1 MKPFSKDLF
10 NKYDV
15 AARAVMTIWLEDRGF
30 SVKDNPEKYGV
41 DLIAIKDGD
50 VTWVEVEVKDSWV
63 DEFKFKT
70 LHLPF
75 RKLKFA
81 TKDTVFV
88 IFRRDFNFAFM
99 FKGDVLADSEV
110 IKKKT
115 KFTKGDDEFFE
126 IPLSRVHKYYTNNN
140 IPEGELEK
148 ALSEER
154 ALTV

>member
-1 MKPFSKDLF
+1 MKPFSKELFGRYDL
-10 NKYDV
+10 
-15 AARAVMTIWLEDRGF
+15 AARIVMRLWLEDRGY
-30 SVKDNPEKYGV
+30 SVKDNPDKYGV
-41 DLIAIKDGD
+41 DLIAIKEGQ
-50 VTWVEVEVKDSWV
+50 VTWVEVEVKDAWA

-88 IFRRDFNFAFM
+88 IFRRDFNYAFM
-99 FKGDVLADSEV
+99 FKGDVLADCEV
-110 IKKKT
+110 VKKKT

-126 IPLSRVHKYYTNNN
+126 IPLSKVHKYYTNNN
-140 IPEGELEK
+140 MTEAELEK